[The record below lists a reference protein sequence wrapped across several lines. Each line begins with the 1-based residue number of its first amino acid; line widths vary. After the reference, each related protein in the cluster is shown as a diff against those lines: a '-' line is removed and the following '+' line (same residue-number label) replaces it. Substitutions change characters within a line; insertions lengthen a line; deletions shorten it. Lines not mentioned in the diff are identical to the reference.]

1 MQEEVKRLN
10 HFEQECTRKE
20 EVIQNIREEN
30 ADLQG
35 RIRQLETSRGVIEV
49 TGENDLVQKIMQLE
63 SELNL
68 KRTEAASLK
77 EQVSDPYY
85 RQISNIRHTKSP
97 NLNVF
102 RLVLQLSLPNPL
114 KPGVQ
119 SRMKM

>member
-77 EQVSDPYY
+77 EQVNDPCYP
-85 RQISNIRHTKSP
+85 QISNMRRTKSQ
-97 NLNVF
+97 NLNVSLLILPLF
-102 RLVLQLSLPNPL
+102 LPNPL
-114 KPGVQ
+114 KQDV
-119 SRMKM
+119 